1 MPNVDGPGSGT
12 QKHRRGVR
20 SELDLLGLGITGLLA
35 DSPCHYSPLVLVGS
49 PAATSAV
56 LRDIHEH
63 WHGQHADAGGGRSK
77 VLFIDRDRL
86 RRDLEAAAGD
96 GLDGVHRKWTA
107 AELVVIEGIAELTSP
122 QQLATLPHLLDRID
136 EAGSR
141 IVCSLTQEHGKRCE
155 LPAAITSRLEAGLM
169 VTVRDPAGLPT
180 PVEPTQPGPRP
191 TARRILSATARHYDL
206 STDDLIGSSR
216 RKTVALA
223 RGMAMH
229 LTRLLC
235 GESLAVIGR
244 RFSGRDHTTV
254 LHAIR
259 VTQQRIERDAGIAS
273 DLEAILSS
281 LGLGSRPSTSR

>member
-12 QKHRRGVR
+12 PKHRRGVR

-35 DSPCHYSPLVLVGS
+35 DEPCHYSPLVLVGS

-63 WHGQHADAGGGRSK
+63 WHGQHADAGGARST
-77 VLFIDRDRL
+77 VLFIDRERL
-86 RRDLEAAAGD
+86 RRDLDAAAGD

-107 AELVVIEGIAELTSP
+107 AELVVIEGIGELTSP

-136 EAGSR
+136 EAGRR
-141 IVCSLTQEHGKRCE
+141 IVCSLAQEHGKRCE
-155 LPAAITSRLEAGLM
+155 LPEAITSRLDAGLT

-191 TARRILSATARHYDL
+191 TARRILSATARHYGL

-216 RKTVALA
+216 RRTVALA

-254 LHAIR
+254 MHAIR
-259 VTQQRIERDAGIAS
+259 VTGQRLEQDPSIAE

-281 LGLGSRPSTSR
+281 LGLGIRPSSRR